1 MTGQVKS
8 ELCAQQSEC
17 QALTA
22 KLLAA
27 TTKTDAVR
35 AKEQPLLLRVQQ
47 AEQLRDDARAT
58 ALELHKALAAAKRY
72 TSIYIYISRYM
83 YMYI

>member
-1 MTGQVKS
+1 MTWQVKA
-8 ELCAQQSEC
+8 EQEEQQREH

-27 TTKTDAVR
+27 TKKTDAVR

-58 ALELHKALAAAKRY
+58 ALELQKALAAAKRCISICIY
-72 TSIYIYISRYM
+72 VCIYI
-83 YMYI
+83 